1 MPNFFLSYKH
11 AKVAGRM
18 HVRQPRRLAGRTGFA
33 APDLKQTRRDPAQG
47 PPESA
52 MKLLPGQRSENAPGR
67 SGRVSDKSQER
78 QAMKLFTGWVMS
90 AGLALAA
97 TSANAQM
104 VAPTN
109 AGNARYQ
116 AASDVG
122 GPYAAMPP
130 DAPAPGYGPRLL
142 PGTEVYTVVRE
153 NGFSPLGIPQQHGY
167 FYTIAVIDRGGE
179 DGRLVIDARDG
190 RIVRFVPGYRV
201 GSNYDEGLPP
211 AYGQAGALPPMN
223 PSMNPPINQ
232 ARGVPR
238 PPASVPHVAS
248 RTPSVPLPK
257 AMPPRADEAP
267 VAARSDKN
275 PDAKS
280 DPAPAAAPQS
290 MAMQTK
296 PVELS
301 KSPQNTAP
309 APTDAKPAAA
319 QIQPT
324 QEMPKVQG
332 LE

>member
-1 MPNFFLSYKH
+1 
-11 AKVAGRM
+11 
-18 HVRQPRRLAGRTGFA
+18 
-33 APDLKQTRRDPAQG
+33 
-47 PPESA
+47 
-52 MKLLPGQRSENAPGR
+52 
-67 SGRVSDKSQER
+67 
-78 QAMKLFTGWVMS
+78 MKLFTGWVMS

-104 VAPTN
+104 VAPTE

-130 DAPAPGYGPRLL
+130 DTPAPGYGPRLL

-211 AYGQAGALPPMN
+211 PAYGQAGALPPMN

-267 VAARSDKN
+267 AAARSDKN